1 MNRKD
6 KSNYEMLTRVVNF
19 TTTNVGLFPEESAA
33 GEIIRGLESGVK
45 ALSEAA
51 VARNLAEAAIR
62 EARAVRTAA
71 RDDVKNLIGRA
82 ELVARALHPDKVRA
96 PRNGSV
102 RELITIG
109 RSFTVDVESMK
120 PGFVRHG
127 FPIDRVATSVDA
139 LETAAVQ
146 YAAANSSKSGA
157 IRGWD
162 AAMRGTL
169 DTLISLDAL
178 VATALEDKPEAMA
191 SYESA
196 RTIKRT
202 RGRKP
207 AAVTAPEPPAVPA
220 AANAAV
226 A

>member
-45 ALSEAA
+45 SLSEAA

-71 RDDVKNLIGRA
+71 QDDLKNLIGRA
-82 ELVARALHPDKVRA
+82 ELVARALHTDKVRA

-139 LETAAVQ
+139 LETAALR
-146 YAAANSSKSGA
+146 YAATNSSKSGA
-157 IRGWD
+157 IRKWD
-162 AAMRGTL
+162 AAM
-169 DTLISLDAL
+169 A
-178 VATALEDKPEAMA
+178 
-191 SYESA
+191 A

-207 AAVTAPEPPAVPA
+207 LAVTAPELTAVPA